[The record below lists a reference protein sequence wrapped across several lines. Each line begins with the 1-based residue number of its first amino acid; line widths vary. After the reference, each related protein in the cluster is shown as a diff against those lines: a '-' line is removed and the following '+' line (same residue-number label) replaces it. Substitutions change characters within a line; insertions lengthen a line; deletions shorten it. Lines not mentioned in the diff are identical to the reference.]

1 MTLFFSNDFSKRD
14 SLLNAVEYSSGH
26 KVVFFLNN
34 GNNHYSITR
43 SAAITEY
50 LKTACHMFF
59 YTVDL

>member
-1 MTLFFSNDFSKRD
+1 MIFPKETRSLMPLSIVVAIKFF
-14 SLLNAVEYSSGH
+14 
-26 KVVFFLNN
+26 FFLNN

>member
-1 MTLFFSNDFSKRD
+1 MIFPKETRSLMPLGIVVAIKLF
-14 SLLNAVEYSSGH
+14 
-26 KVVFFLNN
+26 FFLNN

>member
-1 MTLFFSNDFSKRD
+1 MIFPKETRSLMPLSIVVAIKLF
-14 SLLNAVEYSSGH
+14 
-26 KVVFFLNN
+26 FFLNN